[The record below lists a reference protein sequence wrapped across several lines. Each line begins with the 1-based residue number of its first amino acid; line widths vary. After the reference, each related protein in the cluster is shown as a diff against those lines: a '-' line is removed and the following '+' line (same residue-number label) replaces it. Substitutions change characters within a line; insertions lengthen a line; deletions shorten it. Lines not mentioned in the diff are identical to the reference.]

1 MAARIS
7 FVLVL
12 LVGLAVTGCRPEPAT
27 DEEGPTAE
35 PVPPAPATAES
46 AMTDFRARGN
56 EPFWAL
62 ELDAMALAW
71 RPMDGGERVFS
82 HLVHEA
88 QAQGH
93 RVSASL
99 DGASLVLGIEN
110 QLCRDSMSGMPY
122 PQRVQVAVDGREF
135 YGCGGEAITLLTANG
150 WVVTRVFGAAVSAD
164 PPTLQFTVDGR
175 ASGFAGCNT
184 WMSSTRLSGEGF
196 AFDRAASTMMAC
208 PDDEMAQERAFL
220 DALAKIT
227 RHDFDAS
234 GHLLLKF
241 GDETLIV
248 AAPAD

>member
-1 MAARIS
+1 MAVRAS

-12 LVGLAVTGCRPEPAT
+12 LAGLATTGCRPESAT
-27 DEEGPTAE
+27 GEDGPSAE
-35 PVPPAPATAES
+35 PAPPAPAIAGPDL
-46 AMTDFRARGN
+46 TDFRARGN

-62 ELDAMALAW
+62 ELDATALAW

-82 HLVHEA
+82 HLIHEA

-99 DGASLVLGIEN
+99 DGASLVLRIEN

-122 PQRVQVAVDGREF
+122 PQRVQVEVDGREF
-135 YGCGGEAITLLTANG
+135 HGCGGEAITLLTANG
-150 WVVTRVFGAAVSAD
+150 WTAIRVLGAAASAE
-164 PPTLQFTVDGR
+164 PPTLQFTADGR

-208 PDDEMAQERAFL
+208 PDAEMAKERAFL
-220 DALAKIT
+220 DALARIT
-227 RHDFDAS
+227 RHDFDAA
-234 GHLLLKF
+234 GHLLLKS
-241 GDETLIV
+241 GDETLIE
-248 AAPAD
+248 AAPAG